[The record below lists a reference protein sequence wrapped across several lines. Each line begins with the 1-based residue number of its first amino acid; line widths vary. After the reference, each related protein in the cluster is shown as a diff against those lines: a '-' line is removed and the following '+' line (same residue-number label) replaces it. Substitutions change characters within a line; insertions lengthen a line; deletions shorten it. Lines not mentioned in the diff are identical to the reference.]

1 MLHDIAPHVYSNA
14 FHPHPA
20 RLEDKTL
27 CFAQGGVY
35 LREDGSFPLRRDY
48 PAEAEVLYLFDYDGA
63 GVYLSRRRPW
73 AARCAPCA
81 PCASSPSRTPSWA
94 ERRSTSPTGMG

>member
-48 PAEAEVLYLFDYDGA
+48 PAEA
-63 GVYLSRRRPW
+63 
-73 AARCAPCA
+73 
-81 PCASSPSRTPSWA
+81 
-94 ERRSTSPTGMG
+94 